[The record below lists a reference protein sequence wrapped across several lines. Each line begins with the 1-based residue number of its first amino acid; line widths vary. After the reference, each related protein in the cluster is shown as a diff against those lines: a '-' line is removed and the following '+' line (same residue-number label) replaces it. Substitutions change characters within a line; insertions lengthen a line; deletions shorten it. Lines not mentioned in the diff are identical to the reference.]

1 MQGMLSAMNAVT
13 TLLTLVFGLLLW
25 VGAFAQEAEDFIRA
39 VDKSPAEKRPPG
51 WEKTKEL
58 MARKPPAV
66 GDVAPDFTLKSLDGE
81 KSVTRSKLPPGKP
94 QVLIFG
100 SYT

>member
-1 MQGMLSAMNAVT
+1 MSAMT
-13 TLLTLVFGLLLW
+13 TVCLWLTGLGLIAGCAL
-25 VGAFAQEAEDFIRA
+25 AQEADEFIRRMDQA
-39 VDKSPAEKRPPG
+39 PPEKRPPG

-58 MARKPPAV
+58 MARKAPAV
-66 GDVAPDFTLKSLDGE
+66 GDPAPDFTLKSLDGD
-81 KSVTRSKLPPGKP
+81 KLMTRSKLPAGKP

>member
-1 MQGMLSAMNAVT
+1 MNGT
-13 TLLTLVFGLLLW
+13 TLGTLLTGLAFFA
-25 VGAFAQEAEDFIRA
+25 GCTFAQDAEDFIREM
-39 VDKSPAEKRPPG
+39 DKAPADERPPQ
-51 WEKTKEL
+51 WEQTKAL

-66 GDVAPDFTLKSLDGE
+66 GDLAPDFTLKSLDGE

>member
-1 MQGMLSAMNAVT
+1 MNGT
-13 TLLTLVFGLLLW
+13 TLWTLLAGLVL
-25 VGAFAQEAEDFIRA
+25 VAGCAFAQDADDFIRA
-39 VDKSPAEKRPPG
+39 VDKSPPDKRPPH
-51 WEKTKEL
+51 WEQTKAL